1 MAKRKHVQDEVEEL
15 EQAYTNITG
24 YRPKAQPMRR
34 SHSKKLVFLC
44 FALVLILALCGSF
57 TLIANHG
64 SLLDNV
70 LKMNSVTIGGINM
83 TGLTKA
89 EAKVALQEQA
99 LRLGRENMV
108 IQVADS
114 TLILSPSDIGIQP
127 DSGNAVNAAFR
138 EDAAG
143 IYSWIPYLH
152 LNEEAL
158 RGAVDSLGKQYNTE
172 FSQTIVQITGER
184 PSLEGDASST
194 EEGMVLSITIGRPQ
208 YGLDTGLLYQ
218 QILDAYNNGVMTVT
232 GQFSML
238 EPETPDL
245 DAIYERSYVAPVNAS
260 MDPKTFVISDDLY
273 GYHFDLEAAK
283 AALAQAQYGQTLE
296 FSFEKIAP
304 TVTAANLSSKLFC
317 DVLGSAKT
325 PYTGQDTNNR
335 NTNIALACEAING
348 LILLPGE
355 SFSYNETLGERT
367 AEAGYKK
374 APSYVGGLTVDTY
387 GGGICQVSSTLYYS
401 ALFADLEILERY
413 NHGYISNYID
423 KGMDATVTWGGAD
436 LRIANNTDYPIRI
449 EAHRA
454 DGYVSVQ
461 ILGTDERDYYIKMSY
476 NVREHTPYE
485 TVYQDCLPDNPE
497 GYTDGQVI
505 VTPYDGYIVQTY
517 KARYS
522 KETNELL
529 TNEFWTY
536 DIYKKRD
543 KVICRITD
551 TAGTNPTGSTEVTEA
566 TEATESTE
574 STESKAPA
582 DSTEA
587 SE

>member
-1 MAKRKHVQDEVEEL
+1 MAKKKRVQDEVEEL
-15 EQAYTNITG
+15 EQAYTSITG
-24 YRPKAQPMRR
+24 YRPKVQQTHR
-34 SHSKKLVFLC
+34 SRSKKLIFLC
-44 FALVLILALCGSF
+44 FALVLILALCGLF
-57 TLIANHG
+57 TITANHG

-89 EAKVALQEQA
+89 EAKVALHEQA

-108 IQVADS
+108 IQVADT
-114 TLILSPSDIGIQP
+114 TLVLSPADIGIQP
-127 DSGNAVNAAFR
+127 DPAKAVNAAFR
-138 EDAAG
+138 ENATG
-143 IYSWIPYLH
+143 VFQWTPYLN
-152 LNEEAL
+152 LNTEFL
-158 RGAVDSLGKQYNTE
+158 QSAVDSLGKQYNTD
-172 FSQTIVQITGER
+172 FSQTVVNITGER
-184 PSLEGDASST
+184 PALEADAAPT
-194 EEGMVLSITIGRPQ
+194 EQGMVLSITIGRPQ
-208 YGLDTGLLYQ
+208 YGLDTDVLYQ
-218 QILDAYNNGVMTVT
+218 QILDAYNNGILTVT

-245 DAIYERSYVAPVNAS
+245 DAIYAQSYVAPVNAS

-283 AALAQAQYGQTLE
+283 AELAQAQYGQTLE
-296 FSFEKIAP
+296 IPFEKIAP

-325 PYTGQDTNNR
+325 PYSGQDTNNR

-355 SFSYNETLGERT
+355 RFSYNDTLGERT

-374 APSYVGGLTVDTY
+374 APSYVDGLTVDTY

-401 ALFADLEILERY
+401 TLFADLEILERY

-436 LRIANNTDYPIRI
+436 LRFANNTNYPIRI

-454 DGYVSVQ
+454 DGYVNVQ
-461 ILGTDERDYYIKMSY
+461 ILGTDERDYYVKMSY
-476 NVREHTPYE
+476 NVRERTPYE
-485 TVYQDCLPDNPE
+485 TVYKDYLPDNPE
-497 GYTDGQVI
+497 GYTDGKVI

-517 KARYS
+517 KAKYS
-522 KETNELL
+522 KETDELL
-529 TNEFWTY
+529 SKEPWTY

-551 TAGTNPTGSTEVTEA
+551 TPATDATGSTDATEPTEA
-566 TEATESTE
+566 IEATESTE
-574 STESKAPA
+574 AKTPTESTETA
-582 DSTEA
+582 E
-587 SE
+587 